1 MNGEG
6 KLRTELTNRNS
17 LFMNG
22 PVWTGRS
29 RFPQSLENACAFPTS
44 PPPRARLRSLK
55 EKGII
60 VVRKTKKYLTPI
72 IQGPL
77 HELP

>member
-1 MNGEG
+1 MES
-6 KLRTELTNRNS
+6 KQ
-17 LFMNG
+17 
-22 PVWTGRS
+22 

-60 VVRKTKKYLTPI
+60 VVRKTRIDSRFL
-72 IQGPL
+72 
-77 HELP
+77 LPVRSRCLMKMLPVNHGVADEEAIEPDDTK

>member
-29 RFPQSLENACAFPTS
+29 KYIGSE
-44 PPPRARLRSLK
+44 
-55 EKGII
+55 EY
-60 VVRKTKKYLTPI
+60 VVRRKLVSRFF
-72 IQGPL
+72 
-77 HELP
+77 

>member
-17 LFMNG
+17 LVMNG

-29 RFPQSLENACAFPTS
+29 NL
-44 PPPRARLRSLK
+44 
-55 EKGII
+55 
-60 VVRKTKKYLTPI
+60 
-72 IQGPL
+72 IQV
-77 HELP
+77 